1 MPFKNDSNIPIT
13 LAVWLA
19 AEGDYDLTF
28 HPDIYSVTD
37 LLKPIKSLILT
48 RQIKAQQLPTESVDL
63 ADFAAS
69 KLGTAVHTAVE
80 LAWKTKAQTA
90 LSALGWPQK
99 QIDRVR
105 INPSMDMDPE
115 NPNYINVFI
124 EKRTTIKVGDKFI
137 SGKFDFVV
145 DGTVRDVKTTKTY
158 TWING
163 SNNHKFMMQGSL
175 YRWLNPDIIKSDYM
189 CIDYAFTDWTPLQ
202 AQANKDYPP
211 QRLLEKKLEL
221 LPIEVTN
228 DFVLEK
234 LAEIADLEHRPQD
247 QMPACTPEELWQDPA
262 KFAFYRKATNKK
274 ATKLYDTRMD
284 ADAANSA
291 IGNTGVVVERKAIP
305 KFCTYCDASSICLQ
319 ADAFRAEGLL

>member
-1 MPFKNDSNIPIT
+1 MYKNDSNIPIT

-19 AEGDYDLTF
+19 AQGDYDLQF
-28 HPDIYSVTD
+28 HPDVYSVTD
-37 LLKPIKSLILT
+37 LLKPVKSLILT
-48 RQIKAQQLPTESVDL
+48 RHIKAQQLVPESKDL
-63 ADFAAS
+63 ADIAAA
-69 KLGTAVHTAVE
+69 KLGSAVHSAVE
-80 LAWKTKAQTA
+80 EAWKTRHKPAM
-90 LSALGWPQK
+90 LSLGYPESVVNN
-99 QIDRVR
+99 VR
-105 INPSMDMDPE
+105 INPHPEDMDPT
-115 NPNYINVFI
+115 NLNVYIEQRKTVN
-124 EKRTTIKVGDKFI
+124 VGDKKI

-145 DGTVRDVKTTKTY
+145 QGVVRDVKTTKTY

-175 YRWLNPDIIKSDYM
+175 YRWLNPDIITEDYM

-221 LPIEVTN
+221 LPIDVTN

-234 LAEIADLEHRPQD
+234 LAEIADLEPRPQD
-247 QMPACTPEELWQDPA
+247 EMPLCTPEELWQDPA
-262 KFAFYRKATNKK
+262 KWAFYRKATNKK
-274 ATKLYDTRMD
+274 ATKLYDNP
-284 ADAANSA
+284 ADAHAANAA
-291 IGNTGVVVERKAIP
+291 IGNTGVVVTRKATP